1 MDYCPR
7 ALSTCHIWATC
18 HIWNRADTISAD
30 TKCLNTIQIPWSK
43 HGTYQMIQS
52 ASHHLRPKS
61 VLWIKRI
68 TRVVSTHTK
77 NNTQSMDAD
86 SFRLKLQGSKN
97 MGTDWFSYALKLRPP
112 PLLLQST
119 FVPCGQRNALEHPPD
134 DSITLHDSFETL
146 FKANLDKLRSCRTK
160 WGTHLHFCVWEGS
173 VRQKDKQRSR
183 VIPEKFNTLL
193 MTDIWGHL
201 KYKLKA

>member
-30 TKCLNTIQIPWSK
+30 TKCLNTIQIPWWSK
-43 HGTYQMIQS
+43 HGIYQMIQS

-97 MGTDWFSYALKLRPP
+97 VWADWFSYALKLLPHPFCCKVHLCPVDRGMRLSTRQTT
-112 PLLLQST
+112 PLHCMTVL
-119 FVPCGQRNALEHPPD
+119 R
-134 DSITLHDSFETL
+134 L
-146 FKANLDKLRSCRTK
+146 FSNLDKLRSCHICIFVS
-160 WGTHLHFCVWEGS
+160 GTGLCVKKTNKEVGWS
-173 VRQKDKQRSR
+173 QKSST
-183 VIPEKFNTLL
+183 PSWWLTFGA
-193 MTDIWGHL
+193 IWSTS
-201 KYKLKA
+201 

>member
-1 MDYCPR
+1 MQ
-7 ALSTCHIWATC
+7 T
-18 HIWNRADTISAD
+18 
-30 TKCLNTIQIPWSK
+30 
-43 HGTYQMIQS
+43 
-52 ASHHLRPKS
+52 
-61 VLWIKRI
+61 V
-68 TRVVSTHTK
+68 
-77 NNTQSMDAD
+77 
-86 SFRLKLQGSKN
+86 
-97 MGTDWFSYALKLRPP
+97 SYALKLRPP

-146 FKANLDKLRSCRTK
+146 FKSGQIEVLPYKK
-160 WGTHLHFCVWEGS
+160 EPHLHFCVWDGS

-201 KYKLKA
+201 KYKLKCQSKWPIETGWVKS